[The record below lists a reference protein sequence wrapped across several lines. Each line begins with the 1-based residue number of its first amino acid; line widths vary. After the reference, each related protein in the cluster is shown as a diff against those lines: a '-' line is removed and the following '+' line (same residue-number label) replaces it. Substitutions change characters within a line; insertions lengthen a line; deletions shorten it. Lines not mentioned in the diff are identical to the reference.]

1 MKNHKEWEEDE
12 IDLKAIAAT
21 LWRYRRSIVAT
32 VLLVTLLAAAK
43 AYFSPSVYRAESL
56 VKLAPKVRE
65 YGGILKEE
73 VFPEINDNGI
83 EDEMAV
89 FKSRTLARKALEELD
104 LGTRYFTTRQMRQ
117 IELYKSSPF
126 VVKTQSL
133 SPELYGKRFILKPEG
148 AERFVLKIEPPLGER
163 ILRIFS
169 PETDKKT
176 RHEEGFPGT
185 FEGRYRYGET
195 IETPWF
201 NLKILR
207 RSALIPERVY
217 SFSIVPNGAMAGFIQ
232 SGISVKRTSKT
243 GHTLRISFSD
253 TVARRARDI
262 LQKVLA
268 AYVNSE
274 LDYRKLSAEKRL
286 DFIEEQIRTVDRS
299 LKESAKKLEEYKS
312 RNSLINLDEKVT
324 ETARTVSK
332 LESERFEVVMR
343 SDLIRKL
350 LDRIRKQK
358 RLEKKSIDYP
368 IDAGTT
374 IDTLVGELQDTLS
387 QYEVMSVRF
396 TPNHPERKAM
406 EKKIAALRASLS
418 SALKNALVSLNEK
431 RQLLEKAIKAEQ
443 AKIKSLPEQEKELG
457 YLTRIF
463 MVNQKIYSFLLEK
476 RAEIAIEKSAITPR
490 TRILDPATYPG
501 SPVKPH
507 RSLILFVGFVLG
519 LILGVAQALLR
530 DFFDNRIHT
539 AEELTRL
546 TSLPLYG
553 VLPQIGD
560 KKTTAFYRES
570 LRALWVNLSFFKTDK
585 SHKIISVT
593 STLPGEGKTFTLANL
608 AKVMARGG
616 EKSIVLVD
624 LDMRRARLHKI
635 FDVSNRAGMSTV
647 LSGHATLEEV
657 IQPTEDARLHL
668 IPAGPLTDNPTGLI
682 MSNVL
687 ESLLES
693 LVQKYDYVFVD
704 TPPMGLVADPLKIM
718 DLSDL
723 VLFVVRADLTTRSFI
738 EKLDTLQEREKAE
751 IGIVFNG
758 VRLEK
763 VYGYDYRVDY
773 LNNYLSHRRLAG

>member
-1 MKNHKEWEEDE
+1 MKSKEEWEEE

-21 LWRYRRSIVAT
+21 LWRYRRSILVT
-32 VLLVTLLAAAK
+32 ILLVTLLAGIK
-43 AYFSPSVYRAESL
+43 AYFTPSVYRADSL
-56 VKLAPKVRE
+56 VKLAPKVRQ

-89 FKSRTLARKALEELD
+89 FKSRTLARKVLEELN
-104 LGTRYFTTRQMRQ
+104 LGTRYFITRRMRE

-126 VVKTQSL
+126 IVQTASL
-133 SPELYGKRFILKPEG
+133 TPELYGKRFILEPEG
-148 AERFVLKIEPPLGER
+148 AKRFKLKIEPSLHER
-163 ILRIFS
+163 IVRLFS
-169 PETDKKT
+169 PATLETASNG
-176 RHEEGFPGT
+176 ESFPGT
-185 FEGRYRYGET
+185 FEGLYRYGEA
-195 IETPWF
+195 IKTPWF
-201 NLKILR
+201 ELKIIR
-207 RSALIPERVY
+207 RSARIPEGHY
-217 SFSIVPNGAMAGFIQ
+217 SFSVVPNRVMAGFIQ
-232 SGISVKRTSKT
+232 SGISVNRNSKA
-243 GHTLRISFSD
+243 GHTLRVSFRD
-253 TVARRARDI
+253 TVPQRAQEI
-262 LQKVLA
+262 LQKVID
-268 AYVNSE
+268 AYVNSD
-274 LDYRKLSAEKRL
+274 LNYRKLSAEKRL
-286 DFIEEQIRTVDRS
+286 AFIEKQIRAVNRS
-299 LKESAKKLEEYKS
+299 LKKSAEKLEAYKS
-312 RNSLINLDEKVT
+312 RHSLVNLDEKVT
-324 ETARTVSK
+324 ETARKVSK
-332 LESERFEVVMR
+332 LESERFQVMMQ

-350 LDRIRKQK
+350 LDRIRRQK
-358 RLEKKSIDYP
+358 NLKKESIDYP

-374 IDTLVGELQDTLS
+374 IDTLVEELRDALS
-387 QYEVMSVRF
+387 RYEVMSVRF

-406 EKKIAALRASLS
+406 EKKIATLRASLN

-431 RQLLEKAIKAEQ
+431 QKLLEKAIKTQ
-443 AKIKSLPEQEKELG
+443 QSKIQSLPEEEKELG

-476 RAEIAIEKSAITPR
+476 RAEISIEKSAITPT
-490 TRILDPATYPG
+490 TRILDPASYPG
-501 SPVKPH
+501 APIKPR
-507 RSLILFVGFVLG
+507 RSLILLVGLILG
-519 LILGVAQALLR
+519 VILGVAQALLR

-553 VLPQIGD
+553 VLPQISD

-585 SHKIISVT
+585 AHKIISIT

-635 FDVSNRAGMSTV
+635 FNVSNRSGMSTV

-657 IQPTEDARLHL
+657 IRPTEDARLHL
-668 IPAGPLTDNPTGLI
+668 IPAGPITDNPTGLI

-687 ESLLES
+687 EPLLRSLSE
-693 LVQKYDYVFVD
+693 KYDYVFID

-718 DLSDL
+718 NLSDL
-723 VLFVVRADLTTRSFI
+723 VLYVVRADLTTRSFI

-751 IGIVFNG
+751 IGIIFNG

-763 VYGYDYRVDY
+763 VYGYDYRADY